1 MKTYLV
7 SYIDAGSCDI
17 AWTQVT
23 EESISEAMKAAID
36 FMGEVIPEKDEGDVV
51 KITVEVLK

>member
-7 SYIDAGSCDI
+7 SYIDAGNCDI
-17 AWTQVT
+17 AWTHVT
-23 EESISEAMKAAID
+23 EKSISEAMKAAID

-51 KITVEVLK
+51 KITIEVLE